1 MFLAVTLKNL
11 CYFLRLLFLNILRTR
26 CAKNHSGYYKK
37 LLAQQVTKSTLRV
50 LIAQGKP
57 CRCLHVPYGD

>member
-37 LLAQQVTKSTLRV
+37 LLAQQVTKSTL
-50 LIAQGKP
+50 
-57 CRCLHVPYGD
+57 